1 MLKQQLGKGVHMWI
15 KQIVCVISFLFVTGC
30 SLLNSFAGKSVEKN
44 QYRDRSVL
52 EMINEIPTV
61 VEKPVSRVALESA
74 LQVAAKLSGP
84 RVVPIFRR
92 DARVVFP
99 EHRIFELRKDGPLS
113 LLGLQNG
120 DIIVGVND
128 RVLVQPEAFL
138 GLYPSAVLQD
148 GKSDLVLR
156 RGEQLLELQVTITE

>member
-1 MLKQQLGKGVHMWI
+1 MWMKQVA
-15 KQIVCVISFLFVTGC
+15 CVIIFLVCTGC
-30 SLLNSFAGKSVEKN
+30 SLLSPFGGKPLEKN
-44 QYRDRSVL
+44 HYRDRSLL
-52 EMINEIPTV
+52 EMMNELPTV
-61 VEKPVSRVALESA
+61 VEKPVSRVALQSA
-74 LQVAAKLSGP
+74 VQEAGKVSGP

-99 EHRIFELRKDGPLS
+99 EHRIFELREDGPLS

-120 DIIVGVND
+120 DILLGVND
-128 RVLVQPEAFL
+128 RVLVQPETFL

-148 GKSDLVLR
+148 GKSQFVVR

>member
-1 MLKQQLGKGVHMWI
+1 MVGVVQMWI
-15 KQIVCVISFLFVTGC
+15 KQVACIFVCFFFVGC
-30 SLLNSFAGKSVEKN
+30 SLLSPFGDKSVEKN
-44 QYRDRSVL
+44 QYRDSSLL
-52 EMINEIPTV
+52 EMMNELPTV

-74 LQVAAKLSGP
+74 VQEAGKVSGP

-99 EHRIFELRKDGPLS
+99 EHRIFELREDGPLS

-120 DIIVGVND
+120 DILLGVND
-128 RVLVQPEAFL
+128 RVLVQPETFL

-148 GKSDLVLR
+148 GKSQLVVR